1 MQNRTE
7 VPAIVTKMDG
17 ARREDDKP
25 GIIHVY
31 KLEGGGIVFTTT
43 PVEVE
48 DDLEANIID
57 SKEPEADT
65 RPKQQK
71 APLYLLQVLF
81 LFIVFVGLDN
91 VDAVLAQF
99 APVVT
104 VTIIPQ
110 VQTVS
115 TTATISVGESGADI
129 YGRLLSPLTMSQSQ
143 TTQATG
149 RGHQD
154 ATRASGSLT
163 FYNASFSPQ
172 TIPAGSIFLGGD
184 GIQIATSATI
194 TVPANNPP
202 QDGLA

>member
-48 DDLEANIID
+48 DDLEENFIID
-57 SKEPEADT
+57 AKEPETDT
-65 RPKQQK
+65 RPNQQK

-91 VDAVLAQF
+91 VDA
-99 APVVT
+99 
-104 VTIIPQ
+104 
-110 VQTVS
+110 
-115 TTATISVGESGADI
+115 
-129 YGRLLSPLTMSQSQ
+129 
-143 TTQATG
+143 
-149 RGHQD
+149 
-154 ATRASGSLT
+154 
-163 FYNASFSPQ
+163 
-172 TIPAGSIFLGGD
+172 FLMM
-184 GIQIATSATI
+184 
-194 TVPANNPP
+194 
-202 QDGLA
+202 L